1 MYLVVVDLSMFL
13 FNKICSIAQI
23 LRLLH
28 ILLETGR
35 NLSVQGLLNVHF
47 KFYVQ
52 WVFCMKVQNNV
63 FGKSQDYNTTM
74 SRQKKR
80 QRAET

>member
-1 MYLVVVDLSMFL
+1 MFL

-35 NLSVQGLLNVHF
+35 NLNVQGLLNVHF

-52 WVFCMKVQNNV
+52 WVFGMKVQNNV